1 MRSTYLVAGAL
12 AAFLAVPALGQT
24 MVGEAHDFSNA
35 GWAEGE
41 ICKPCHTPHHAVDDE
56 EGSVGWLWNHQLT
69 TATYTLYGDAGSAL
83 AGPDNGEAAFDS
95 RSRLCMS
102 CHDGT
107 VAIDS
112 FGGQPG
118 SIFATGR
125 SRIGTD
131 LSDDHPVGVTAVYPE
146 QGNAGFQA
154 ATDHRLGPNLEMSL
168 YEMQISSGNFDF
180 VVGCTTCHTPHYAG
194 FDMQLR
200 MNNASSAMCLSCHIK

>member
-1 MRSTYLVAGAL
+1 MKAMYLVAGAA
-12 AAFLAVPALGQT
+12 AAFLAVPAFAQT
-24 MVGEAHDFSNA
+24 MVGEAHDFSGA
-35 GWAEGE
+35 GWADGE
-41 ICKPCHTPHHAVDDE
+41 ICKPCHTPHHAIDDE

-69 TATYTLYGDAGSAL
+69 TATYTLYGNAGTAP
-83 AGPDNGEAAFDS
+83 AGPDNGDAAFDS

-118 SIFATGR
+118 SIFITGDE
-125 SRIGTD
+125 RIGTD
-131 LSDDHPVGVTAVYPE
+131 LSDDHPVGVTALYPE
-146 QGNAGFQA
+146 QGDAEFQA
-154 ATDHRLGPNLEMSL
+154 ANDHKLGPNLEMKL
-168 YEMQISSGNFDF
+168 YEMQISAGNPQY

-200 MNNASSAMCLSCHIK
+200 MDNSSSLMCLSCHIK